1 MSIVDRLFPRNRPQP
16 GVTSGAP
23 AATPTTAPTPSTVY
37 PVRPAAAA
45 PAPAMTTEWQPAP
58 YGEEAAASSPA
69 APHAPTPVAGLPA
82 PVPPPTA
89 PPAQPG
95 PANVMPGQAQPA
107 PPARPAPSRQE
118 VEARRQA
125 LSRQLADLQ
134 WDLGGLTY
142 EMAIRDHFRLDVL
155 ARQAARLQAVDAEL
169 AEVERQLR
177 LEDAGASGE
186 CPSCRALHSRGA
198 VFCWSCGAQLLPTQP
213 AGGQPPA
220 PAA

>member
-1 MSIVDRLFPRNRPQP
+1 MPPAP
-16 GVTSGAP
+16 VTLP
-23 AATPTTAPTPSTVY
+23 AAGTPAPSTVY
-37 PVRPAAAA
+37 PVASPVAA
-45 PAPAMTTEWQPAP
+45 PSQAMATEWQPAP
-58 YGEEAAASSPA
+58 YGQDAATSVPHEPQAPPA
-69 APHAPTPVAGLPA
+69 GSAPAPTA
-82 PVPPPTA
+82 PVPPAPEQSGGAPSPVQPPTA
-89 PPAQPG
+89 SPTPT
-95 PANVMPGQAQPA
+95 
-107 PPARPAPSRQE
+107 RPAPSRQD
-118 VEARRQA
+118 VEARKQA

-198 VFCWSCGAQLLPTQP
+198 VFCWACGAQLLPTQP
-213 AGGQPPA
+213 AGGPPPA